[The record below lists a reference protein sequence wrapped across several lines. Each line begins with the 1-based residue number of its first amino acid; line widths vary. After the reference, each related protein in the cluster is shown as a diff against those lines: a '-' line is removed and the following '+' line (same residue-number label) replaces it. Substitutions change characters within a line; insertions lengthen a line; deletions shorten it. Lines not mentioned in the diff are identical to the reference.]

1 MLIYS
6 EKLGKLEAQV
16 YEDRS
21 SMGEA
26 VAEAVIEAIESLLEK
41 KEMINILFAAAPS
54 QQELL
59 DGLRSTD
66 RIPWERIR
74 AFHMDEY
81 TGLEPSAPQGF
92 GNFLNKALFA
102 HVPLK
107 QVFYI
112 DGSADDTEAEC
123 RRYSRLLEEHPLDIA
138 LHGIGE
144 NGHIAFND
152 PPVAD
157 FKDPLKVKVVNLD
170 GVCRQQQV
178 NDGCFPSIEGVP
190 TEAITITVPELIR
203 PKYIFCTVP
212 GAQKAPA
219 VKAALFG
226 EISEA
231 TPASILRE
239 TETKLFLDKASG
251 ESLIS

>member
-1 MLIYS
+1 MLIHS
-6 EKLGKLEAQV
+6 ERIGKLEAQV
-16 YEDRS
+16 FDNRK
-21 SMGEA
+21 SMGRA
-26 VAEAVIEAIESLLEK
+26 VSEAVIETIESLLGER
-41 KEMINILFAAAPS
+41 ETINILFAAAPS

-59 DGLRSTD
+59 DGLRFSG

-81 TGLEPSAPQGF
+81 IGLEPSAPQGF

-152 PPVAD
+152 PPV
-157 FKDPLKVKVVNLD
+157 
-170 GVCRQQQV
+170 
-178 NDGCFPSIEGVP
+178 
-190 TEAITITVPELIR
+190 
-203 PKYIFCTVP
+203 
-212 GAQKAPA
+212 
-219 VKAALFG
+219 
-226 EISEA
+226 
-231 TPASILRE
+231 
-239 TETKLFLDKASG
+239 
-251 ESLIS
+251 